1 MNQQV
6 ARLSGRL
13 AELEHLGA
21 GYLFQCARSSA
32 LGLVPIYALSL
43 QSACTAVMHAA
54 ITILFAKDVSVKNLA
69 NFTTEEVCKWL
80 EKGVDTTGV
89 GDIRGKVQLFMRR
102 SS

>member
-1 MNQQV
+1 
-6 ARLSGRL
+6 
-13 AELEHLGA
+13 
-21 GYLFQCARSSA
+21 
-32 LGLVPIYALSL
+32 
-43 QSACTAVMHAA
+43 MHAA